1 MGWGPGRPS
10 LFTGPGW
17 APQPLLV
24 GTQPHGHRPPPP
36 YPAFWQSCRPWCGY
50 GAGTGH
56 RPWSMR
62 ARVCVCLCV
71 QAHVCVCHRHE
82 GWWPPQGKGTVA
94 WGRAPGESCWQAE
107 VEGGRSW
114 WELGTCEHFLAPGS
128 ISYPHGSDTSWVT
141 LRVLWMMVSLR
152 SEGTRSLIMKPTREA
167 SVNGSC

>member
-1 MGWGPGRPS
+1 MAS
-10 LFTGPGW
+10 TGEGD
-17 APQPLLV
+17 
-24 GTQPHGHRPPPP
+24 
-36 YPAFWQSCRPWCGY
+36 CRLGE
-50 GAGTGH
+50 
-56 RPWSMR
+56 S
-62 ARVCVCLCV
+62 
-71 QAHVCVCHRHE
+71 
-82 GWWPPQGKGTVA
+82 
-94 WGRAPGESCWQAE
+94 PGESCWQAE